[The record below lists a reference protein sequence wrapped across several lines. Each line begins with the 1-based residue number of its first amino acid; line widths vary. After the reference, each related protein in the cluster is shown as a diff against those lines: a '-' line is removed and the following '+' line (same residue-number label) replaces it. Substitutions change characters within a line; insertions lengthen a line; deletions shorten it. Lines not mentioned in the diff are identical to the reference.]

1 MWPKVTSHLAK
12 YPTAVLTGLDANG
25 YPFSL
30 RCVPQ
35 PDAAREVLRLPLPDY
50 AQATLQPGQASLLC
64 HFHDNVLW
72 NQTNF
77 VLRGTLTREENGWSF
92 KPTQFIEGAGA
103 GMSMF
108 RQIREGRGA
117 AQRYLSKR
125 SLSRPKIPWEQLKAI
140 YDRAQRK

>member
-1 MWPKVTSHLAK
+1 MWPKTTSQLAK
-12 YPTAVLTGLDANG
+12 YPTVVLTGLDADG

-35 PDAAREVLRLPLPDY
+35 PDAAREVLHLLLPEY
-50 AQATLQPGQASLLC
+50 ATLQPGPASLLC
-64 HFHDNVLW
+64 HYHDDALW

-77 VLRGTLTREENGWSF
+77 VLRGTLTHEANEWSF

-125 SLSRPKIPWEQLKAI
+125 NLSRLKIPWDQLKAI
-140 YDRAQRK
+140 YDQAQRK